1 MLVGPAVR
9 RVAIIGGLRIPF
21 ARAYT
26 AYASASNQ
34 DMLTAALRG
43 VVERFKLQGERLG
56 DVAAGAVIKHSKDYN
71 LVRESVLSSGL
82 DPQTPGLDMQ
92 RACGTGLEAA
102 IDIGNKIAL
111 GQIEVGIAGGVDSIS
126 DAPIVYPHSYQQLLL
141 RSYRARGAW
150 GRVSPW
156 LDLRPK
162 HFKPVLPAVIEPRT
176 GLSMGQSTEIMA
188 KRWQISRT
196 DQDLLAYD
204 SHLKAAAAWRSGFY
218 DDLVIEYLGLKSDN
232 NVRADTSLDKLGK
245 LHPSFAADGTLT
257 AGNSTPLT
265 DGASA
270 VLLATPEWAARR
282 NLPVLAYLR
291 YGKAWA
297 VDFASGKEGLL
308 MAPAY
313 AVPAMLRDAGITLQE
328 FDYYEIH
335 EAFAAQVLCTLKAW
349 ESADY
354 CRHVLGLPA
363 PLGSIDRSRLNIK
376 GGSVALGHPFA
387 ATGTRI
393 VATLAKL
400 LAADANA
407 KRGLV
412 SVCTAGGMGV
422 TAIIERDMARRQR
435 QAFGKTLSSDHRRGA
450 CRVWLG
456 SARGGPR
463 GFQQGA

>member
-82 DPQTPGLDMQ
+82 DAQTPGLDMQ

-150 GRVSPW
+150 ARVSPW

-162 HFKPVLPAVIEPRT
+162 HFKPVLPAVVEPRT

-232 NVRADTSLDKLGK
+232 NVRSDTSLDKLGK

-270 VLLATPEWAARR
+270 LLLATPEWAARR

-313 AVPAMLRDAGITLQE
+313 AVPAMLRDAGLTLQE

-363 PLGSIDRSRLNIK
+363 PLGSIDRGRLNIK

-422 TAIIERDMARRQR
+422 TAIIER
-435 QAFGKTLSSDHRRGA
+435 
-450 CRVWLG
+450 
-456 SARGGPR
+456 
-463 GFQQGA
+463 